1 MTNYIDISGQ
11 KFHKLTAIEYRGN
24 RRWLFRC
31 ECGNLK
37 EIRAQHVKSGKI
49 TSCGCRANLGQII
62 LQYTLDGKLVA
73 SHNGVAEAGR
83 SVGKTNSAIGA
94 CCDGELACAYG
105 YIWKRHTN
113 GEIPKEITPN
123 ALSVKI
129 PDLEGEEWRDVRG
142 YEGKIAVSNLGRVK
156 TLSQITHKADG
167 RTTCRRE
174 RLKKPYHAY
183 GYLMVGLPQGAK
195 GVSHPYFLHRII
207 AEAFIPN
214 PNNLPQIDHI
224 NTIRDDNRIENLRWV
239 TPKENMNN
247 PLTRLR
253 CSDTGKR
260 KYKDGTCLIANISRR
275 RVRMLNKQ
283 GIALK
288 EFNSIKDAAKEV
300 GVSYTSI
307 SNVLRGW
314 SKSCRGYLWEY
325 A

>member
-1 MTNYIDISGQ
+1 
-11 KFHKLTAIEYRGN
+11 
-24 RRWLFRC
+24 
-31 ECGNLK
+31 
-37 EIRAQHVKSGKI
+37 
-49 TSCGCRANLGQII
+49 
-62 LQYTLDGKLVA
+62 
-73 SHNGVAEAGR
+73 
-83 SVGKTNSAIGA
+83 
-94 CCDGELACAYG
+94 
-105 YIWKRHTN
+105 
-113 GEIPKEITPN
+113 
-123 ALSVKI
+123 
-129 PDLEGEEWRDVRG
+129 
-142 YEGKIAVSNLGRVK
+142 
-156 TLSQITHKADG
+156 
-167 RTTCRRE
+167 
-174 RLKKPYHAY
+174 
-183 GYLMVGLPQGAK
+183 MVGLPQGAK

-314 SKSCRGYLWEY
+314 TKSCRGYLWEY